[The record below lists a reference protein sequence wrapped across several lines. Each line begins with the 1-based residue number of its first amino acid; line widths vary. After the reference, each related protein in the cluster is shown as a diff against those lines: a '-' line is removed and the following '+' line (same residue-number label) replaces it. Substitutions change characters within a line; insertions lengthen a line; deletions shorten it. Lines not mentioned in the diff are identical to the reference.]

1 MISVAFQGEPGAFSE
16 QAARSFF
23 RTRVQLIPCRHF
35 KDVFRFAA
43 RGGERRGIVPIENSV
58 FGSVHETYDLL
69 IRHWLFIGGEITL
82 RVHHHL
88 MAMPRVRTADLR
100 FVFSH
105 PQALGQCEQFLRTL
119 KNARQIPYYD
129 TAGAAKMIREEGRMN
144 AGALASRQAAKVYRL
159 RILRRNVE
167 SNHQN
172 YTRFIVLS
180 KKATIPSGRPKTS
193 LAFAAENVPG
203 ALFRAL
209 GVFALRDINLI
220 KIESRPV
227 AGKPWEY
234 LFYVDVTGHSDD
246 APLKD
251 ALHHLDEV
259 STFVRVLGSYSVGRT
274 VQG

>member
-1 MISVAFQGEPGAFSE
+1 MLSIAFQGEPGAFSE
-16 QAARSFF
+16 QAARGFF
-23 RTRVQLIPCRHF
+23 RKQVRLIPCRRF
-35 KDVFRFAA
+35 EDVFRFAA
-43 RGGERRGIVPIENSV
+43 KGGGRRGVIPIENSV
-58 FGSVHETYDLL
+58 FGSVHENYDLL
-69 IRHWLFIGGEITL
+69 LRYRLSIVGEVTL
-82 RVHHHL
+82 RIHHHL
-88 MAMPRVRTADLR
+88 MALPGVQFAGLKY
-100 FVFSH
+100 VFSH
-105 PQALGQCEQFLRTL
+105 PQALGQCEEFLRGMKTV
-119 KNARQIPYYD
+119 KQIPYYD

-144 AGALASRQAAKVYRL
+144 AGALASRQAAKAYRL

-209 GVFALRDINLI
+209 GVFALRDIDLI

-234 LFYVDVTGHSDD
+234 LFYVDLTGHSDES
-246 APLKD
+246 PLKD
-251 ALHHLDEV
+251 ALHHLGEV
-259 STFVRVLGSYSVGRT
+259 STFVRVFGSYSVGRT